1 MSPQLLIIDDALQEH
16 KVVRI
21 LLDELGADI
30 HSAYDGQAGLTLA
43 VNMHPDLVLLD
54 VDMPDMSGFE
64 VCLLLKASK
73 ATCDIPIIFL
83 TASGSI
89 AAKMPG
95 YEPRTADYVQ
105 KPLNPALCSRVRVA
119 LRTKC
124 LFDLLPALTQS
135 PGDSEPQAS
144 SHELNARMS
153 LAHLI
158 RAREKNPWN
167 RRRRCR
173 SNDIARPLATVR
185 LASKL
190 CCAR

>member
-1 MSPQLLIIDDALQEH
+1 MAAQLLIIDDALQEH
-16 KVVRI
+16 KAISI

-30 HSAYDGQAGLTLA
+30 HSAYDGQAGLTMA
-43 VNMHPDLVLLD
+43 ANIHPDLVLLD

-89 AAKMPG
+89 ATKMPG
-95 YEPRTADYVQ
+95 YKPRIADYVQ
-105 KPLNPALCSRVRVA
+105 KPLNRALCSRVRVA
-119 LRTKC
+119 LRTKR
-124 LFDLLPALTQS
+124 LFDLLPALNQS
-135 PGDSEPQAS
+135 PDDSEPRAR
-144 SHELNARMS
+144 SHELNARLS
-153 LAHLI
+153 LAQLI
-158 RAREKNPWN
+158 RVRALNPWN

-173 SNDIARPLATVR
+173 SNDIARPFATAQF
-185 LASKL
+185 ASEL